1 MQTSRYTYQPT
12 SDYQRVRQMV
22 AQIKILTGYTPAEC
36 RAIEVHK
43 YFLGIERCCDPPL
56 DEAVASWEA
65 RYARDW
71 RCRRM
76 REDAEAQ
83 LREIENFRQE
93 KIRETSRPVDFT
105 EAAREWVRQYGA
117 EWREHRE
124 AEVCSKS

>member
-1 MQTSRYTYQPT
+1 
-12 SDYQRVRQMV
+12 MV
-22 AQIKILTGYTPAEC
+22 AHHSILSCYTPAEC

-43 YFLGIERCCDPPL
+43 YFLGIECGHDPTIE
-56 DEAVASWEA
+56 EAVASWEA

-71 RCRRM
+71 RCKKM

-93 KIRETSRPVDFT
+93 RIRDLGRPVDFT
-105 EAAREWVRQYGA
+105 EAAREWVARYGA

-124 AEVCSKS
+124 AEACARA